1 MRVLGQAFFDL
12 GYELLEELFL
22 ALLHFHDQR
31 EHELVQAR
39 ICRQFLE
46 DFFAKENLSP
56 NVRFSDLSALGGL
69 DLLKLCLGPFDFLA
83 GQHFA
88 GCERARL
95 HIAHFSIPIEY
106 ELVEWV
112 LL

>member
-1 MRVLGQAFFDL
+1 MRVLGQALFDL
-12 GYELLEELFL
+12 GYELLEELFF
-22 ALLHFHDQR
+22 ALLHFRDQR

-46 DFFAKENLSP
+46 DFFAKEDLPSH
-56 NVRFSDLSALGGL
+56 VRFSDLSALGGL

-88 GCERARL
+88 GSERARFD
-95 HIAHFSIPIEY
+95 IAHVSIPIEY
-106 ELVEWV
+106 ELFEWV